1 MNLSHLYS
9 KVLLYTQ
16 YVDNINISLN
26 QKFFKMSTSMRV
38 LSMKSVKAAI
48 AAKNMS
54 ITSTFKIKNNTF
66 IIIYSFLVVK

>member
-38 LSMKSVKAAI
+38 LKMKSVNAAI

-66 IIIYSFLVVK
+66 AIIMMSIL